1 MRRYVLGL
9 LLILWGICGG
19 QAQTKGRYKMT
30 LTFSFIKNKGND
42 MKSTEYRVSSIS
54 DAGTE
59 LLHSWSTGKIREN
72 ISVSPPAPIVRYIN
86 ASQNKLPKKLQF
98 WSKRT

>member
-9 LLILWGICGG
+9 LLMFCGICGG
-19 QAQTKGRYKMT
+19 QAQTEGRYKMT
-30 LTFSFIKNKGND
+30 LTFSSIKNTGND

-59 LLHSWSTGKIREN
+59 LLHSWSTGIIGKN
-72 ISVSPPAPIVRYIN
+72 KFASPPAPIVRYIN
-86 ASQNKLPKKLQF
+86 ASEK
-98 WSKRT
+98 

>member
-9 LLILWGICGG
+9 LLIFWGICGG
-19 QAQTKGRYKMT
+19 QAQTVGRYKMT
-30 LTFSFIKNKGND
+30 LTFSPIKNTGND

-59 LLHSWSTGKIREN
+59 HLYSWSRGSVDENRYVLPPDPIIRYFNTSEH
-72 ISVSPPAPIVRYIN
+72 
-86 ASQNKLPKKLQF
+86 KLPKKLEF
-98 WSKRT
+98 